1 MLALIYQHHGS
12 VMGTIGAN
20 FSHSQE
26 GARAHGPW
34 SWWTSSWIKINGVL
48 YIYIFQLSLLEYI
61 IYIYIY
67 ILEYSY
73 SNGNFIG
80 ILLYIR
86 MKLKYQW
93 SIGILYRI
101 YYIVRYYTIIGIRRG
116 FQHVLTQSP
125 SENPHSMSMSRAFVK
140 QRGQRHF
147 MNFRARSKSL
157 KSFKACIG
165 SMWGSNFSMGMD
177 QYLWKYHF

>member
-48 YIYIFQLSLLEYI
+48 YIYSNYHYWNISF
-61 IYIYIY
+61 IYIYWNILIPMGISLEFYY
-67 ILEYSY
+67 ILEWSL
-73 SNGNFIG
+73 SINGV
-80 ILLYIR
+80 LE
-86 MKLKYQW
+86 
-93 SIGILYRI
+93 
-101 YYIVRYYTIIGIRRG
+101 YYIVRYYTIIGMRRG